1 MDKKDYVDPYYNM
14 ACLYARQDNKVES
27 IQYLKAA
34 IAVNREVIGWAKND
48 VDLKSVSA
56 SEEFRKLVEN
66 KGD

>member
-1 MDKKDYVDPYYNM
+1 MPLRY
-14 ACLYARQDNKVES
+14 
-27 IQYLKAA
+27 
-34 IAVNREVIGWAKND
+34 VNREVIDWAKND